1 MAGIRDRVSADVGR
15 KSCIAMDYRKI
26 DPAPALRPFVKCYYL
41 LEADLG
47 TETRVV
53 QSPPNGYA
61 GMVFNYGDPYHV
73 SSATVADTLVP
84 RCFFAGQSTT
94 NYSLTFAGTVGIAG
108 IVFMPAA
115 VSTLFGI
122 SMEGTADNRIEL
134 SSLLGDEVRAWCDSI
149 IGADSP
155 AARIEM
161 IQNYLT
167 SKLTGHRARYNVADL
182 AASRILSAEGNITVE
197 ELASELCVSRRQLE
211 RKFLEKTG
219 LSPKLYA
226 RIVRMSPISNFVAHH
241 DDEKIDWQDLVF
253 KGGFHD
259 QNHFV
264 KDFKKLNKLSPEQ
277 YHNKHQ
283 ELTRYIRRKKK

>member
-1 MAGIRDRVSADVGR
+1 ME
-15 KSCIAMDYRKI
+15 YRKI
-26 DPAPALRPFVKCYYL
+26 DPSPALRSFVKCYYV
-41 LEADLG
+41 LEAELG
-47 TETRVV
+47 TETHVV
-53 QSPPNGYA
+53 QSPPNGYTA
-61 GMVFNYGDPYHV
+61 MVFNYGDPYHV
-73 SSATVADTLVP
+73 SSPSIPDTLVP

-94 NYSLTFAGTVGIAG
+94 NYRLTLARTVGVVG

-122 SMEGTADNRIEL
+122 SMEGTADSRIEL
-134 SSLLGDEVRAWCDSI
+134 SSLLGDESCAWCDSI
-149 IGADSP
+149 VAAGSTE
-155 AARIEM
+155 ARIEL
-161 IQNYLT
+161 IQEYLT
-167 SKLTGHRARYNVADL
+167 SKLDGHRARYNVADL
-182 AASRILSAEGNITVE
+182 AAARILSAEGNITVE
-197 ELASELCVSRRQLE
+197 ELASDLCVSRRQLE

-226 RIVRMSPISNFVAHH
+226 RIARMSLISNFVAHH

-277 YHNKHQ
+277 YHNNHH
-283 ELTRYIRRKKK
+283 ELIRYIRKKKK

>member
-1 MAGIRDRVSADVGR
+1 MSKYLPYILITYCGSIVYSRVYDIHHQTATSPGGIRIFACG
-15 KSCIAMDYRKI
+15 
-26 DPAPALRPFVKCYYL
+26 P
-41 LEADLG
+41 
-47 TETRVV
+47 
-53 QSPPNGYA
+53 
-61 GMVFNYGDPYHV
+61 
-73 SSATVADTLVP
+73 ATVADTLVP

-122 SMEGTADNRIEL
+122 LMEGTADNRIEL
-134 SSLLGDEVRAWCDSI
+134 SSLLGNEVSAWCDSM
-149 IGADSP
+149 IGADSS

-264 KDFKKLNKLSPEQ
+264 KDFKKLNKL
-277 YHNKHQ
+277 
-283 ELTRYIRRKKK
+283 RDGRRPGTHCADPAH

>member
-1 MAGIRDRVSADVGR
+1 
-15 KSCIAMDYRKI
+15 MDYRKI
-26 DPAPALRPFVKCYYL
+26 DPAPSLRSFVKCFYV
-41 LEADLG
+41 LEAELG
-47 TETRVV
+47 TETHVV
-53 QSPPNGYA
+53 QSPPNGYT
-61 GMVFNYGDPYHV
+61 GMVFNYGNPYHV
-73 SSATVADTLVP
+73 SSATVADSLVP
-84 RCFFAGQSTT
+84 KCFFAGQSTT
-94 NYSLTFAGTVGIAG
+94 NYSLTFTGTVGVAG
-108 IVFMPAA
+108 VVFMPAA

-122 SMEGTADNRIEL
+122 SMEGTADSRIEL
-134 SSLLGDEVRAWCDSI
+134 SSLLGNEVGTWCDSI
-149 IGADSP
+149 I
-155 AARIEM
+155 AAQSTETRIDR

-167 SKLTGHRARYNVADL
+167 SKLDGHRARYNVGDL
-182 AASRILSAEGNITVE
+182 AASRILSTEGNITVE

-283 ELTRYIRRKKK
+283 ELTRYIRKKRK

>member
-1 MAGIRDRVSADVGR
+1 MAVIRDRVSADVGR
-15 KSCIAMDYRKI
+15 KSCNTMDYRKI
-26 DPAPALRPFVKCYYL
+26 EPAPALRSFVKCYYV
-41 LEADLG
+41 LEAELG
-47 TETRVV
+47 TETHVV
-53 QSPPNGYA
+53 QSPPNGYTA
-61 GMVFNYGDPYHV
+61 MVFNYGDPYRV

-94 NYSLTFAGTVGIAG
+94 NYGLSFAGTVGVAG
-108 IVFMPAA
+108 VVLMPAA

-122 SMEGTADNRIEL
+122 SMEGTADSRIEL
-134 SSLLGDEVRAWCDSI
+134 SSLLGDEVGTWCDSI
-149 IGADSP
+149 IEAQSTET
-155 AARIEM
+155 RIEG
-161 IQNYLT
+161 IQNYLI
-167 SKLTGHRARYNVADL
+167 SKLVGHRARYNVADL
-182 AASRILSAEGNITVE
+182 AANRILTEQGNVTVE
-197 ELASELCVSRRQLE
+197 ELASDLCVSRRHLE

-241 DDEKIDWQDLVF
+241 ENEKIDWQDLVF

-277 YHNKHQ
+277 YHKKHQ
-283 ELTRYIRRKKK
+283 ELTRYIRKKKQ

>member
-1 MAGIRDRVSADVGR
+1 
-15 KSCIAMDYRKI
+15 MDYRKI
-26 DPAPALRPFVKCYYL
+26 DPAAALRSFVKCYYV
-41 LEADLG
+41 LEAEPG
-47 TETRVV
+47 TETHVV
-53 QSPPNGYA
+53 QSPPNGYTA
-61 GMVFNYGDPYHV
+61 MVFNYGDPYRV
-73 SSATVADTLVP
+73 SSPNIGDTLVP
-84 RCFFAGQSTT
+84 RCFFAGQSTV
-94 NYSLTFAGTVGIAG
+94 NYRLTFAGTVGVAG
-108 IVFMPAA
+108 VVFMPAA

-122 SMEGTADNRIEL
+122 SMEGTADRRIEL
-134 SSLLGDEVRAWCDSI
+134 SSLLGDEVCAWCDSI
-149 IGADSP
+149 VSADSSG
-155 AARIEM
+155 ARIEL
-161 IQNYLT
+161 IQEYLT
-167 SKLTGHRARYNVADL
+167 SKLAGHRARYNVADL

-197 ELASELCVSRRQLE
+197 ELASDLCVSRRHLE

-264 KDFKKLNKLSPEQ
+264 KDFKKLNRLSPEQ

-283 ELTRYIRRKKK
+283 ELTRYIRKEKK